1 MKEHTYSFDFVTS
14 LYKSV
19 GLRSR
24 NMNYFSKWVYKI
36 YRDFFYLPGI
46 DIGYID
52 QLAKDKTKLSV
63 FAILVDDL
71 ADNVKLRNKYL
82 LEKALQIP
90 WNGSEIDDIKY
101 LEITKKIWSDV
112 YNSIENYPRFNEFE
126 EIFNFDLDHFLNS
139 IKYSYLINTS
149 NLGNSTENAMYSH
162 HNMMIMIFLN
172 MDLMCSPFFK
182 KKELS
187 KFRPLAYW
195 IQDICHIGNVISTY
209 IREIE
214 EMDFSSPIISL
225 GLTEGLITKTD
236 VRKNPDKT
244 LKKLNSLLIKFK
256 TRAEKDFDKIKDNSK
271 NVESIDIDEFYSR
284 LRKVYSCFL
293 ERPRYWELEKVE
305 IEDRQTIMQSITKI
319 TPYNT
324 WVRM

>member
-1 MKEHTYSFDFVTS
+1 
-14 LYKSV
+14 
-19 GLRSR
+19 
-24 NMNYFSKWVYKI
+24 
-36 YRDFFYLPGI
+36 
-46 DIGYID
+46 
-52 QLAKDKTKLSV
+52 
-63 FAILVDDL
+63 
-71 ADNVKLRNKYL
+71 
-82 LEKALQIP
+82 
-90 WNGSEIDDIKY
+90 
-101 LEITKKIWSDV
+101 
-112 YNSIENYPRFNEFE
+112 
-126 EIFNFDLDHFLNS
+126 
-139 IKYSYLINTS
+139 
-149 NLGNSTENAMYSH
+149 
-162 HNMMIMIFLN
+162 

-244 LKKLNSLLIKFK
+244 LKKLNSLIIKFK
-256 TRAEKDFDKIKDNSK
+256 TRAENDFNKIKENSR

-284 LRKVYSCFL
+284 LRKVFSCFL
-293 ERPRYWELEKVE
+293 ERPKYWEIEQVE
-305 IEDRQTIMQSITKI
+305 IEDRESIIQSITKI
-319 TPYNT
+319 ASYNT